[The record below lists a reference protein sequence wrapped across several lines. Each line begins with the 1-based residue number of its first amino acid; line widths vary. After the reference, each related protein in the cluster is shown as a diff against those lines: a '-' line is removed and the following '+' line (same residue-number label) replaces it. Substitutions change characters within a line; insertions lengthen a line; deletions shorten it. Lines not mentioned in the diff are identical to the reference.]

1 MTKYAHLV
9 TSHHFIPFVVE
20 TSGVLGEAALD
31 FTRGLGSSLCKATGK
46 PQSRDLLQRISVAMM
61 RGNIAAVLGT
71 IESSR

>member
-46 PQSRDLLQRISVAMM
+46 
-61 RGNIAAVLGT
+61 
-71 IESSR
+71 

>member
-31 FTRGLGSSLCKATGK
+31 L
-46 PQSRDLLQRISVAMM
+46 
-61 RGNIAAVLGT
+61 LGT
-71 IESSR
+71 LEVASARLLASLKAETSCRESR